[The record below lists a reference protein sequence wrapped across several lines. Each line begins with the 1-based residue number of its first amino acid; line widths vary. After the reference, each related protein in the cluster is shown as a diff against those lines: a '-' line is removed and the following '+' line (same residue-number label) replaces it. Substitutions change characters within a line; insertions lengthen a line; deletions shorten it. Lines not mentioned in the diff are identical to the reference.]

1 MHRSKKA
8 WSVAVMALVAGGFGV
23 AAAQEAP
30 QPPTAVELEARREVN
45 LTPPEMLTT
54 ARGYLPAMDKGA
66 AVVKQQ
72 LAEARKQRDVV
83 KTLCL
88 NDKLQ
93 QINLAI
99 TTANDRVN
107 GLASAVSQNDTDRA
121 KHEFTVIQVLRDRV
135 NTLVTEAQQCIGE
148 ETGFIGDSLVTMEID
163 PSIPDTDPS
172 DFPDD
177 PLLSEPPVLT
187 SPTL

>member
-1 MHRSKKA
+1 MQRSKKA
-8 WSVAVMALVAGGFGV
+8 WSVVAIALTFAGFGI
-23 AAAQEAP
+23 AMAQDAP
-30 QPPTAVELEARREVN
+30 APTPPVEIDARREVN

-107 GLASAVSQNDTDRA
+107 GLASAVSQNDTDRS

-148 ETGFIGDSLVTMEID
+148 ETGFIGDSLVTVEID
-163 PSIPDTDPS
+163 PSIADTDPS

-177 PLLSEPPVLT
+177 PLIAEPPVLI

>member
-1 MHRSKKA
+1 MQRSKKA
-8 WSVAVMALVAGGFGV
+8 WSVVAIVLTAGGLGV
-23 AAAQEAP
+23 AVAQEAP
-30 QPPTAVELEARREVN
+30 PPTTVELDARQEVN
-45 LTPPEMLTT
+45 LTPPEMLET
-54 ARGYLPAMDKGA
+54 ARGYLPVMDKGA

-99 TTANDRVN
+99 QTANDRVN
-107 GLASAVSQNDTDRA
+107 GLTSAVSQNDSDRA

-148 ETGFIGDSLVTMEID
+148 ETGFIGDSLVTLEID
-163 PSIPDTDPS
+163 PSVPDVDPS
-172 DFPDD
+172 DFPDE
-177 PLLSEPPVLT
+177 PLFSEPPVVT